1 MSVAEAHG
9 EVHHMKITDSGQV
22 SVPAAVRRR
31 WSTHHV
37 RITDA
42 GDHLVVEPEA
52 ENPFESVRGV
62 LRGLTVTG
70 DEMRRRDRAEESAIE
85 SRKRR
90 K

>member
-1 MSVAEAHG
+1 MSVTEAHG
-9 EVHHMKITDSGQV
+9 EIHHMKITDSGQV

-42 GDHLVVEPEA
+42 GDHLVVEPET
-52 ENPFESVRGV
+52 ENPFDAVRGI

-70 DEMRRRDRAEESAIE
+70 DEMRRRARAEESAIE
-85 SRKRR
+85 SRTRQE
-90 K
+90 